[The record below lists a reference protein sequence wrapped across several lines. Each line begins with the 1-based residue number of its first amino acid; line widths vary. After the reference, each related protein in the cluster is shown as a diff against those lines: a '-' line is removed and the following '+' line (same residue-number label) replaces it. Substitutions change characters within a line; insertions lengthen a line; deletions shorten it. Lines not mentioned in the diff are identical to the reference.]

1 MMFRLPY
8 QPNLYANGG
17 YCAFIYRIFASVIV
31 VKTHKYHSQL
41 VFCALIRLSGTPGV
55 SVTKLFTNYLSFST
69 STVSWLPR
77 CSRWPLAHLWS
88 SQPVESIQKRRQP
101 PSLGSHRRHPQ
112 PLHPLPEEHGGC
124 RRPAPGNLHKGNQ
137 IRPLGKVF
145 NVVILKEL

>member
-1 MMFRLPY
+1 MFRLLY
-8 QPNLYANGG
+8 QANLYANGE
-17 YCAFIYRIFASVIV
+17 YCAFIHRVFASVIV
-31 VKTHKYHSQL
+31 VKTHKYHSRL
-41 VFCALIRLSGTPGV
+41 VYYALIRLSGTPGV

-145 NVVILKEL
+145 NVAILKEL